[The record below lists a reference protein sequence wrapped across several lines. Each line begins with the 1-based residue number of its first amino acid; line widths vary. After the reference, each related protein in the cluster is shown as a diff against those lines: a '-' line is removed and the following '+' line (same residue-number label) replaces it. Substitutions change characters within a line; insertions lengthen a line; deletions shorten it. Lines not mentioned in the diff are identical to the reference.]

1 MEPRKQMSR
10 KTYKRTIGLLYLLC
24 LIIFD
29 FLYLF
34 LPTDLEAQRWYGSA
48 TVFIPLVPLWVTSI
62 ITLLVWALLRLTV
75 PLESLTDEERNRP
88 LLRRLNYLQLFAC
101 TGTLIAAIWAVSS
114 FFMQRLVTDAIQI
127 SGQDL
132 INFYLFHIIT
142 IAFASALLYAG
153 AHTRK
158 IGLILLCFLFFIVT
172 ISLNWFGLITVL
184 NVSYNTNNPCE
195 NSSPDEYIENDDPVA
210 ETDYMTGN
218 VQEWEEMD
226 DEPGLMDEAGNS
238 LVHYCKEYIQNKP
251 KAGLT
256 FTANLLMDYHDL
268 QQEKPDE
275 NYAAESHPWSD
286 KMKWIDAGDCY
297 PLYLLTSAILGQTDL
312 NEDEVYETLCDQVL
326 PVVVQELND
335 NNLYSGSQLETLINL
350 LDYAYRDLQS
360 PEDEKLAA
368 LYNEMASDDFL
379 HLETADL
386 FPYFTQPY
394 AVLHSDCDDMQVIWA
409 YSFWARRWNDGCI
422 SLCRRILDKILEI
435 WPNKTCTTATMAKTE
450 QYYRANRRNSN
461 YSREE
466 LLQELENAFADAPR
480 PEVETILLDEMEIG
494 KRSEIGEIFRRYAW
508 QEIPAAT
515 LYQNAEA
522 LSCFTPQGFRY
533 YLPAFLSETIRND
546 NPEKNLLAP
555 LLRSLTY
562 IRMSP
567 EYGWNHFAVFSSEQG
582 KAVYHCLEWMAAN
595 HNDASVHSS
604 QLQQATESWWLRYEE

>member
-1 MEPRKQMSR
+1 
-10 KTYKRTIGLLYLLC
+10 
-24 LIIFD
+24 
-29 FLYLF
+29 
-34 LPTDLEAQRWYGSA
+34 
-48 TVFIPLVPLWVTSI
+48 
-62 ITLLVWALLRLTV
+62 
-75 PLESLTDEERNRP
+75 
-88 LLRRLNYLQLFAC
+88 
-101 TGTLIAAIWAVSS
+101 
-114 FFMQRLVTDAIQI
+114 
-127 SGQDL
+127 
-132 INFYLFHIIT
+132 
-142 IAFASALLYAG
+142 
-153 AHTRK
+153 
-158 IGLILLCFLFFIVT
+158 
-172 ISLNWFGLITVL
+172 
-184 NVSYNTNNPCE
+184 
-195 NSSPDEYIENDDPVA
+195 
-210 ETDYMTGN
+210 MTGN

-312 NEDEVYETLCDQVL
+312 NEDEVYENLCDQVL

-335 NNLYSGSQLETLINL
+335 NNLYPGSQLETLINL

-379 HLETADL
+379 HLEAADL

-422 SLCRRILDKILEI
+422 SLCRRILDKILET
-435 WPNKTCTTATMAKTE
+435 WPNKTCTTATMTKTE

-480 PEVETILLDEMEIG
+480 PEVKPYCSMRWKSANPGRRSEKYSAVTPGRKSLPLRSTKMQRRYRASPPKDSGITCRLFSQ
-494 KRSEIGEIFRRYAW
+494 KRSG
-508 QEIPAAT
+508 T
-515 LYQNAEA
+515 
-522 LSCFTPQGFRY
+522 
-533 YLPAFLSETIRND
+533 TIR
-546 NPEKNLLAP
+546 KKIFSLLYSVP
-555 LLRSLTY
+555 LLISGCLRNMDG
-562 IRMSP
+562 IISP
-567 EYGWNHFAVFSSEQG
+567 FSPPDREKQFTI
-582 KAVYHCLEWMAAN
+582 
-595 HNDASVHSS
+595 ASNGG
-604 QLQQATESWWLRYEE
+604 RKP

>member
-1 MEPRKQMSR
+1 
-10 KTYKRTIGLLYLLC
+10 
-24 LIIFD
+24 
-29 FLYLF
+29 
-34 LPTDLEAQRWYGSA
+34 
-48 TVFIPLVPLWVTSI
+48 
-62 ITLLVWALLRLTV
+62 
-75 PLESLTDEERNRP
+75 
-88 LLRRLNYLQLFAC
+88 
-101 TGTLIAAIWAVSS
+101 
-114 FFMQRLVTDAIQI
+114 
-127 SGQDL
+127 
-132 INFYLFHIIT
+132 
-142 IAFASALLYAG
+142 
-153 AHTRK
+153 
-158 IGLILLCFLFFIVT
+158 
-172 ISLNWFGLITVL
+172 
-184 NVSYNTNNPCE
+184 
-195 NSSPDEYIENDDPVA
+195 
-210 ETDYMTGN
+210 
-218 VQEWEEMD
+218 
-226 DEPGLMDEAGNS
+226 
-238 LVHYCKEYIQNKP
+238 
-251 KAGLT
+251 
-256 FTANLLMDYHDL
+256 
-268 QQEKPDE
+268 
-275 NYAAESHPWSD
+275 
-286 KMKWIDAGDCY
+286 MKWIDAGDCY

-335 NNLYSGSQLETLINL
+335 NNLYPGSQLETLINL

-422 SLCRRILDKILEI
+422 SLCRRILDKILET

-494 KRSEIGEIFRRYAW
+494 KRSEIGEIFRRYTW